1 MTDRLERNK
10 QNAIAFYK
18 TAFDGEPRKAAEQ
31 YVGGRYIQH
40 NPALGDGV
48 ESFIA
53 YFEKVAKEHPDRSIE
68 FVRAIAEGDLVA
80 LHAHIILSG
89 NELVGMDFFRLDENG
104 KVVEHQDIMTE
115 IPEKSEN
122 NNTMY

>member
-40 NPALGDGV
+40 NPTLGDGV
-48 ESFIA
+48 EPFIA
-53 YFEKVAKEHPDRSIE
+53 YFEKVAKEHPD
-68 FVRAIAEGDLVA
+68 
-80 LHAHIILSG
+80 
-89 NELVGMDFFRLDENG
+89 M
-104 KVVEHQDIMTE
+104 K
-115 IPEKSEN
+115 
-122 NNTMY
+122 Y